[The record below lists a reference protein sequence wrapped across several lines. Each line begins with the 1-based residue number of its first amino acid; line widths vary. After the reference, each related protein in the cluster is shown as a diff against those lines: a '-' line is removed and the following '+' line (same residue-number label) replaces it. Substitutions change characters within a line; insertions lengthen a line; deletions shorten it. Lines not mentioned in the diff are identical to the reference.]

1 MDVLLDINSDQRD
14 PNEYPFPQD
23 YTVCLNRPLY
33 NVSKMELRAAK
44 IPISQTLIC
53 GTNNTFS
60 VSIGGVPTHV
70 SLPNQNVVDGTA
82 MGILLDASFAAA
94 LPALSM
100 SPTVYNSDTNSLTF
114 EHPSQQFTFNFYNG
128 INGFNTT
135 SSNGTP
141 ASILGLPHQD
151 VSSTS
156 VGPFTLTTGPINLYP
171 PTSLILRLTVNG
183 DGDDLGKDV
192 YISSGKFSFGEQN
205 STSNVELDKT
215 ESCYFGRIL
224 TYDSY
229 QGNEYLTYQGGY
241 PIEDYFHKG
250 HEKNITKLKIRF
262 YYTIGGKLIPYDF
275 GYKNHTL
282 KFKIHCNLDKLDTL
296 RANIPIGEDIRKNLE
311 LPPPV
316 DLPGLDP
323 PKRTDNDN
331 KKRIFIISFIFLLS
345 GLFFMLF
352 T

>member
-23 YTVCLNRPLY
+23 YTVCLNRPWY
-33 NVSKMELRAAK
+33 NVSKMELKAAK

-60 VSIGGVPTHV
+60 LTYPTGTTDF
-70 SLPNQNVVDGTA
+70 SLPNQNVTDGTA
-82 MGILLDASFAAA
+82 LSTLLNTLISGSTGVSSTFD
-94 LPALSM
+94 
-100 SPTVYNSDTNSLTF
+100 SDTNSLTF
-114 EHPSQQFTFNFYNG
+114 THGAGPFTFNFYSG
-128 INGFNTT
+128 TNGFDTL

-141 ASILGLPHQD
+141 ASIMGLPHQD
-151 VSSTS
+151 ISSTS
-156 VGPFTLTTGPINLYP
+156 VGPFTLSTGPINLYP

-183 DGDDLGKDV
+183 DGDDLNKDI
-192 YISSGKFSFGEQN
+192 YISNGKFSFGNVN

-229 QGNEYLTYQGGY
+229 SGNEYLTYQGGY

-250 HEKNITKLKIRF
+250 PEKSIFKLRIRF
-262 YYTIGGKLIPYDF
+262 YYTIGGKLIPYNF

-296 RANIPIGEDIRKNLE
+296 RANIPIAEDIQKNLE
-311 LPPPV
+311 LPPPI